1 MLVDDDEALVRVLA
15 DGLARRGFD
24 VVRCSSAGDALAA
37 VHDAELEAIVTDL
50 RMPGI
55 GGVELCRAIAAA
67 RPDLPV
73 LLMTGFGTLQAAIEV
88 LRAGASDLL
97 TKPLDLELLAHA
109 LTRACT
115 SRAMR
120 LELARLREAAPEQ
133 APSAIVGRSA
143 ALREVL
149 AMIDRVADT
158 RATVLLT
165 GETGTGKEALAR
177 ALHDRSGRHAGPWLA
192 INCAAIPETLLED
205 ELFGH
210 VRGAFTDAKGDRRGV
225 LLRADG
231 GTLLLDEIG
240 ELPLPLQ
247 AKLLRVLQ
255 ERTLRPVGGDHD
267 VPFDV
272 RVIAATNRDL
282 DAEVRAGRFREDLLY
297 RLSVV
302 TIEVPPLRR
311 RDNDVLLLAHHFV
324 RRASARHGRS
334 VTGIAPQAAACL
346 LAYPWPGNVR
356 ELENCIERA
365 VVLARYATLTA
376 DDLPARVR
384 AHPSTLPAEVAS
396 GELLTLAELER
407 RYVRH
412 VLAATGGNKTV
423 AARILDVDRK
433 TLAKKV
439 E

>member
-1 MLVDDDEALVRVLA
+1 
-15 DGLARRGFD
+15 
-24 VVRCSSAGDALAA
+24 
-37 VHDAELEAIVTDL
+37 
-50 RMPGI
+50 
-55 GGVELCRAIAAA
+55 GVELCRAIAAA

-73 LLMTGFGTLQAAIEV
+73 LLMTAFGTLQAAIEV

-97 TKPLDLELLAHA
+97 TKPIDVELLAHA
-109 LTRACT
+109 LTRACA
-115 SRAMR
+115 SRAMH
-120 LELARLREAAPEQ
+120 LELARLREAAPDPG
-133 APSAIVGRSA
+133 PSAIVGRSA

-149 AMIDRVADT
+149 ALIDRVADT

-177 ALHDRSGRHAGPWLA
+177 TLHERSGRHAGPWLA

-231 GTLLLDEIG
+231 GTLLFDEIG

-376 DDLPARVR
+376 DDLPSRVR
-384 AHPSTLPAEVAS
+384 AHPSALPAEVAS
-396 GELLTLAELER
+396 TELLTLAELER